1 MKKIRVLITGANGQL
16 GSALTEYC
24 ALNEQIETVLLSRKD
39 LDLAV
44 PEQIPAVL
52 QHHQPDY
59 LINCAAYTAVD
70 KAEDDID
77 TAMQVNGF
85 SVGLLARECYRL
97 NCRFIHISTDYVFDG
112 LSAEPYNVDDQ
123 PRPVNAYGASKL
135 LGEVH
140 AVRENPDTVIVR
152 TAWVYA
158 EYGQNF
164 VRTMIRLLGSKEQI
178 SVVSDQTGTPTY
190 AADLAAALVHMVSSG
205 KWVPGIYHY
214 SNSGKTNWYEF
225 AEAIKAQ
232 IGSACRIIPITTAEY
247 PTRAKRPAYSLLNTD
262 KIVAVYNV
270 TVPDWKSSLKRCLAK
285 LNAAD
290 RSIPS

>member
-1 MKKIRVLITGANGQL
+1 MKNIRVLITGATGQL
-16 GSALTEYC
+16 GSALAEYC
-24 ALNEQIETVLLSRKD
+24 AHNDQIETVLLGRKD

-44 PEQIPAVL
+44 PEQIAEVL
-52 QHHQPDY
+52 QHYQPDY

-77 TAMQVNGF
+77 NAMQVNGF
-85 SVGLLARECYRL
+85 SVGILARECRNM
-97 NCRFIHISTDYVFDG
+97 NCRFLHISTDYVFDG
-112 LSAEPYNVDDQ
+112 MSAEPYNADDH
-123 PRPVNAYGASKL
+123 PRPMNAYGASKL
-135 LGEVH
+135 LGEVQ
-140 AVRENPDTVIVR
+140 AVKENPETIIVR

-178 SVVSDQTGTPTY
+178 NVVSDQTGTPTY
-190 AADLAAALVHMVSSG
+190 AADLAAALMHIVTSG

-214 SNSGKTNWYEF
+214 SNLGKTNWYEF

-247 PTRAKRPAYSLLNTD
+247 PTRAKRPAYSLLNSD
-262 KIVAVYNV
+262 KIVTVYNV
-270 TVPDWKSSLKRCLAK
+270 TVHDWKSSLKKCLLK
-285 LNAAD
+285 LNPAD
-290 RSIPS
+290 GSVPS